1 MEVEKL
7 KKVKWFLVG
16 IALMLLLSACNNE
29 TEAGA
34 ETGSET
40 EKVSIMLDW
49 YPNAV
54 HSFLYVAEE
63 KGYFEAEGIE
73 VDIQFPANPTDPI
86 NLAAA
91 GKVTMGITYQPD
103 VIIAKSEQN
112 IDVKSVGTLVR
123 SPLNH
128 VAFLKDS
135 GIQSPKDLEGKTV
148 GFSGIPLNEAMLET
162 MMKADGADYSKVTM
176 VDVGFEL
183 NSSLI
188 SEKTD
193 AVIGAYINHEVP
205 FLEYEGYATG
215 YIDPTDYEV
224 PSFYE
229 LVVVTSGDTWKKEQK
244 NIEAFWRAAEKA
256 FNDME
261 NDPEEALSI
270 LLKNQDEANFPL
282 IEEVEVES
290 LSILLPK
297 MKAPGTF
304 GEQDPETWEVT
315 ANWMEESGLLK
326 NKANLDGIFVNMN

>member
-1 MEVEKL
+1 M
-7 KKVKWFLVG
+7 KKITLSLTSL
-16 IALMLLLSACNNE
+16 ALILLLSACNANE
-29 TEAGA
+29 K
-34 ETGSET
+34 T

-63 KGYFEAEGIE
+63 KGYFKDEGIE
-73 VDIQFPANPTDPI
+73 LDIKFPASPTDPI

-112 IDVKSVGTLVR
+112 IGIKSVGVLVR

-128 VAFLKDS
+128 VAFLKES
-135 GIQSPKDLEGKTV
+135 GIESPKDLEGKTV
-148 GFSGIPLNEAMLET
+148 GYSGIPLNEAILET
-162 MMKADGADYSKVTM
+162 MMKADGADYGKVNM

-183 NSSLI
+183 NSALI
-188 SEKTD
+188 SKKAD

-205 FLEYEGYATG
+205 LLEYEGFPTG
-215 YIDPTDYEV
+215 YIDPTDFEI

-229 LVVVTSGDTWKKEQK
+229 LIVVTSDDTWKKDQK
-244 NIEAFWRAAEKA
+244 NIEAFWRAAGRA
-256 FNDME
+256 FDDME

-270 LLKNQDEANFPL
+270 LLEYQDEANFPL
-282 IEEVEVES
+282 VEVVERES

-297 MKAPGTF
+297 MTAPGTF
-304 GEQDPETWEVT
+304 GEQEEQAWQATADWMTET
-315 ANWMEESGLLK
+315 GLLK
-326 NKANLDGIFVNMN
+326 NEANLDGIFINMD